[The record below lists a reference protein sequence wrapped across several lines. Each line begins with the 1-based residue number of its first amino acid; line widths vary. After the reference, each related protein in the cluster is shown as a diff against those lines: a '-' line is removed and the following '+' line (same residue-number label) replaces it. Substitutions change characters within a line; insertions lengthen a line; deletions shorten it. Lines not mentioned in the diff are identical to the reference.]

1 MKTKADLVNGAYS
14 QLLRTG
20 VTGVASQS
28 DMTLALDR
36 LEDMMA
42 EFETRMQTGY
52 NFESPAEPS
61 SLSGLEDWM
70 NQAIITNLAMRVWP
84 DFSPES
90 VNQVLVMQA
99 NQSLSNMGAR
109 LASQAGSAYSRR
121 MPIGSGQRPIA
132 RYRRFYGNYKRCCD

>member
-20 VTGVASQS
+20 VTGVSSQS

-61 SLSGLEDWM
+61 SFSGLEDWM

-99 NQSLSNMGAR
+99 NQSLSNMSAR
-109 LASQAGSAYSRR
+109 LASQVGSAYSRR
-121 MPIGSGQRPIA
+121 MPIGSGQRA
-132 RYRRFYGNYKRCCD
+132 AVRYRRFYGNYKRCCD

>member
-132 RYRRFYGNYKRCCD
+132 RYRRVYGNYKRCCD

>member
-1 MKTKADLVNGAYS
+1 MKTKADLVNDAYS

-20 VTGVASQS
+20 VTGVSSAS
-28 DMTLALDR
+28 DMTLALGR

-42 EFETRMQTGY
+42 ELETRMQTGY
-52 NFESPAEPS
+52 NFESPPEPAS
-61 SLSGLEDWM
+61 FSGLEIWM
-70 NQAIITNLAMRVWP
+70 NNAISTNLAMRVWP

-99 NQSLSNMGAR
+99 NQSLSNLGAR

-121 MPIGSGQRPIA
+121 MPVGSGQRAPA
-132 RYRRFYGNYKRCCD
+132 RYRRFYGNYKGCCG